1 MGWEGKIKCGNCCY
15 IKKWNMFDDKVCYFI
30 MIVNV
35 CRECF
40 NNKNIWE
47 IMKKLSGLFKRY
59 FYYKI
64 VWFVIYNII

>member
-1 MGWEGKIKCGNCCY
+1 MEYN
-15 IKKWNMFDDKVCYFI
+15 FDDKVCYFC

-47 IMKKLSGLFKRY
+47 IMKKLSGLFKMY